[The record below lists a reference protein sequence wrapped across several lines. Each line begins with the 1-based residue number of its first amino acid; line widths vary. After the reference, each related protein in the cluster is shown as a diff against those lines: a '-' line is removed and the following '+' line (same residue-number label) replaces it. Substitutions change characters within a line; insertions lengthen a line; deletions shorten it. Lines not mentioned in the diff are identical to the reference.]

1 MAKFLGFEITRAKKK
16 DLETFA
22 PPENDDGA
30 LPIASGG
37 AFGQY
42 VDMSGSIKSEIE
54 LINRYRDM
62 ALHPECDSAIDDI
75 VNEAVIMPE
84 DEQGV
89 VKLELSELGAPDSVK
104 KKIHESFSSIV
115 EKLKFNEK
123 AYEIFRKEGPCLL
136 YTSPSPRD

>member
-16 DLETFA
+16 NLETFA

-42 VDMSGSIKSEIE
+42 VDMAGSIKNEIE

-62 ALHPECDSAIDDI
+62 ALHPECDAAIDDI

-84 DEQGV
+84 DEESV
-89 VKLELSELGAPDSVK
+89 VKLDLNQLGAPDTLM
-104 KKIHESFSSIV
+104 KKIKNKEFKNLGTLNQERSERS
-115 EKLKFNEK
+115 EKIKK
-123 AYEIFRKEGPCLL
+123 
-136 YTSPSPRD
+136 